1 MKRLITAA
9 VLVIALCTASF
20 ATKVVAEGKTHS
32 VLGDYK
38 IESVD
43 NPVMINGKE
52 LKAFTITY
60 ENTGLKTTIAVEK
73 ALNCKKYYV
82 LTNQLSVQYV
92 CNGHYFGV
100 ERLDKKLE
108 KEGFQTSND
117 DLDNY
122 AYYHQKVLSSGAA
135 STDIENTKLIAAY
148 FPFLFKNTEE
158 VLAVK

>member
-9 VLVIALCTASF
+9 VLILVCCTVSF
-20 ATKVVAEGKTHS
+20 ATKVVAEGKTHT

-38 IESVD
+38 IETLD

-52 LKAFTITY
+52 LKAFTVTY
-60 ENTGLKTTIAVEK
+60 QNTGLKTTIAIDK
-73 ALNCKKYYV
+73 TLKCKKYYV
-82 LTNQLSVQYV
+82 LSDMLSVQYV

-108 KEGFQTSND
+108 KEGFMTTND
-117 DLDNY
+117 DLDNFQ
-122 AYYHQKVLSSGAA
+122 YYHQKVLSSGT
-135 STDIENTKLIAAY
+135 STDVENTKLIAAY

>member
-1 MKRLITAA
+1 MKRFITTA
-9 VLVIALCTASF
+9 VLIIAFCTASF

-38 IESVD
+38 IESLD

-52 LKAFTITY
+52 LKAFIISY
-60 ENTGLKTTIAVEK
+60 ENTGLKTTIAIDK
-73 ALNCKKYYV
+73 TFNCKKFYV
-82 LTNQLSVQYV
+82 LSSQLSVQYV

-100 ERLDKKLE
+100 ERLDRKLE
-108 KEGFQTSND
+108 KEGYKTSND

-122 AYYHQKVLSSGAA
+122 AYYHQKVLSNGT
-135 STDIENTKLIAAY
+135 STDLENTKLIAAY

>member
-1 MKRLITAA
+1 MKRFITAA
-9 VLVIALCTASF
+9 VLIIAFCTASF

-38 IESVD
+38 IESLD

-52 LKAFTITY
+52 LKAFTVTY
-60 ENTGLKTTIAVEK
+60 QNTGLKTTIAVEK
-73 ALNCKKYYV
+73 TFKCKKYYV
-82 LTNQLSVQYV
+82 LTDMLSIQYV
-92 CNGHYFGV
+92 CNGHYLGV

-108 KEGFQTSND
+108 KDGYMTSND
-117 DLDNY
+117 DLDNFQ
-122 AYYHQKVLSSGAA
+122 YYHQKVLSRGTG
-135 STDIENTKLIAAY
+135 TDVENTKLIAAY

>member
-9 VLVIALCTASF
+9 VLILVCCTVSL
-20 ATKVVAEGKTHS
+20 ATKVVAEGKTHT

-38 IESVD
+38 IEALD

-52 LKAFTITY
+52 LKAFTVTY
-60 ENTGLKTTIAVEK
+60 QNTGLKTTVAVEK
-73 ALNCKKYYV
+73 TFKCKKYYV
-82 LTNQLSVQYV
+82 LSDMLSVQYV

-100 ERLDKKLE
+100 QRLDKKLE
-108 KEGFQTSND
+108 ND
-117 DLDNY
+117 GYLTINENLDNFQ
-122 AYYHQKVLSSGAA
+122 YYHQKVLSCGI
-135 STDIENTKLIAAY
+135 STDLENTQLIAAY

>member
-9 VLVIALCTASF
+9 VLILLCCTVSLA
-20 ATKVVAEGKTHS
+20 AKKVVAEGKTHS

-38 IESVD
+38 IEALE

-52 LKAFTITY
+52 LKAFTVTY
-60 ENTGLKTTIAVEK
+60 SNTGLKTTVAVDK
-73 ALNCKKYYV
+73 TIKCRKYYV
-82 LTNQLSVQYV
+82 LSDMLSVQYV
-92 CNGHYFGV
+92 CNGQYFGV

-108 KEGFQTSND
+108 KEGFQTAND
-117 DLDNY
+117 ALDNFQ
-122 AYYHQKVLSSGAA
+122 YYHQKVLSCGT
-135 STDIENTKLIAAY
+135 STDVENTKLIAAY